1 MFNIFKKKKK
11 KKIKKYKGFRL
22 YDIVNTNLG
31 PGVIMKFET
40 ALDRDDNKY
49 MGALIRYTLPYMS
62 YSFNSI
68 EELENN
74 Y

>member
-1 MFNIFKKKKK
+1 MSNKFKKKKK

-31 PGVIMKFET
+31 PGVILNFKV
-40 ALDRDDNKY
+40 ALDRGDNEY
-49 MGALIRYTLPYMS
+49 MGALIRYTLPYRS
-62 YSFNSI
+62 YSFKSIIELKNS
-68 EELENN
+68 